1 MFHLTTKVTRIHTQL
16 LKIKLKKEV
25 VDIKPIS
32 KNEAMYLRG
41 CGYKDYVQKAVCCK
55 SYYVVE
61 DSFVLNK
68 LKEYRDKIITYS
80 YFK

>member
-1 MFHLTTKVTRIHTQL
+1 
-16 LKIKLKKEV
+16 
-25 VDIKPIS
+25 
-32 KNEAMYLRG
+32 MYLRE

-80 YFK
+80 YFKD